1 MVTESTV
8 KQKRI
13 EDFHGLKKEEGDSIG
28 RAHGKLLLGLFFLSF
43 VGWGGELL
51 GLVRFF
57 NVSI

>member
-28 RAHGKLLLGLFFLSF
+28 RAHGKLLQGLFFFFLLWDG
-43 VGWGGELL
+43 VGSCW
-51 GLVRFF
+51 VW
-57 NVSI
+57 